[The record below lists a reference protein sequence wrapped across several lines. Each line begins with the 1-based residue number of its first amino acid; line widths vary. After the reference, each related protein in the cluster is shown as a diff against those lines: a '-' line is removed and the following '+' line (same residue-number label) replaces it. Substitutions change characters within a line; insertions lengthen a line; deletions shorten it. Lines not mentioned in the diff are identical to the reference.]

1 LWSIAALA
9 ALLAPARSATI
20 LDGIPLDTVSDAV
33 LIGMAAPLLALLDRR
48 VFDRSTMRALVAL
61 LAAVKL
67 AGYVL
72 LTPGGLCSEF
82 RTPQPVGGSVAN
94 IDLGEPTRQLHS
106 WDARARWDTAVVG
119 CSALTR
125 RDYPGRS
132 RFPAWFLNVVRS
144 LEAPPA
150 GIELVMHGFVTVA
163 ESGTLSFDVTPS
175 AGSALA
181 IDRQPSGRETMPL
194 SATLAPGS
202 HHVELRAL
210 LTGDE
215 WRLVPSWN
223 GRSLWSSTLVTVAS
237 PSAVDGVLAPIAAL
251 LIPAL
256 AIALV
261 GLWTWR
267 ACRTSPLDR
276 VSLGYVAAAAAASGM
291 LASIPAT
298 ARFAPLAIALTVFSP
313 AARDGVRWL
322 TAVWLI
328 GVPWWSI
335 ATSLTLPRVGEF
347 MLYSRGDDW
356 LTYQVSAYRIYL
368 HGYWLEAGEKL
379 FYYQPLYR
387 WIAGALHMVFGD
399 SSGGETLWDS
409 ACLLA
414 AAILAFVVCRAW
426 LNARAALAA
435 SVLTLAQFALTP
447 IWYLVGRGLADV
459 SAAGFAW
466 TAALL
471 LIRARR
477 SNVSSVLGAGVCGVL
492 AYYARLNQVLFVGA
506 LATFLVP
513 LTTPASALRRPRDVL
528 RSVSLRRAATYGAV
542 LMIGVALF
550 ALRSWFYTGQLN
562 PFAGTSFALNHTGLA
577 PTTVLSPEVWR
588 KVSHSLFAQMIVNEV
603 FDVRGL
609 IVYAGCVAGVLAVAQ
624 VPVFAE
630 LPLSPSIAIVG
641 GLAGAL
647 LAHAHG
653 YPGRFAV
660 HLVPLAT
667 SIAVIAAVT
676 LRTRA
681 ANVQAR
687 RGQTLMPRS

>member
-1 LWSIAALA
+1 
-9 ALLAPARSATI
+9 
-20 LDGIPLDTVSDAV
+20 
-33 LIGMAAPLLALLDRR
+33 
-48 VFDRSTMRALVAL
+48 
-61 LAAVKL
+61 
-67 AGYVL
+67 
-72 LTPGGLCSEF
+72 
-82 RTPQPVGGSVAN
+82 
-94 IDLGEPTRQLHS
+94 
-106 WDARARWDTAVVG
+106 
-119 CSALTR
+119 
-125 RDYPGRS
+125 
-132 RFPAWFLNVVRS
+132 
-144 LEAPPA
+144 
-150 GIELVMHGFVTVA
+150 
-163 ESGTLSFDVTPS
+163 
-175 AGSALA
+175 
-181 IDRQPSGRETMPL
+181 
-194 SATLAPGS
+194 
-202 HHVELRAL
+202 
-210 LTGDE
+210 
-215 WRLVPSWN
+215 
-223 GRSLWSSTLVTVAS
+223 
-237 PSAVDGVLAPIAAL
+237 
-251 LIPAL
+251 
-256 AIALV
+256 
-261 GLWTWR
+261 
-267 ACRTSPLDR
+267 
-276 VSLGYVAAAAAASGM
+276 
-291 LASIPAT
+291 
-298 ARFAPLAIALTVFSP
+298 
-313 AARDGVRWL
+313 
-322 TAVWLI
+322 
-328 GVPWWSI
+328 
-335 ATSLTLPRVGEF
+335 
-347 MLYSRGDDW
+347 
-356 LTYQVSAYRIYL
+356 
-368 HGYWLEAGEKL
+368 
-379 FYYQPLYR
+379 
-387 WIAGALHMVFGD
+387 
-399 SSGGETLWDS
+399 
-409 ACLLA
+409 
-414 AAILAFVVCRAW
+414 VVCRAW